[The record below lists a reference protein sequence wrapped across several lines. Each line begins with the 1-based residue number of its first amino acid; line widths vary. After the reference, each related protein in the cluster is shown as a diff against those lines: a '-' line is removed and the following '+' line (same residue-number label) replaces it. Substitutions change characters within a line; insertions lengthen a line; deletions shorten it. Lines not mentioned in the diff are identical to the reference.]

1 MPLRK
6 RSLMKLLQSTR
17 LPTLFS
23 HFVNFGLRSFI
34 IANFISCL
42 KRFEGSFIETTL
54 ITYLYLQEDFHMFE
68 IFDLFIHDK
77 YLIKLNQYYV
87 NPKNQSLPGT
97 QKIF

>member
-1 MPLRK
+1 
-6 RSLMKLLQSTR
+6 
-17 LPTLFS
+17 
-23 HFVNFGLRSFI
+23 
-34 IANFISCL
+34 
-42 KRFEGSFIETTL
+42 
-54 ITYLYLQEDFHMFE
+54 MFE